1 MLLGRK
7 GWGSLCGW
15 FLKKYFILLDLSN
28 LEMDSDWDS
37 LLVILLGT
45 NVSPNPSTL
54 YCVIV
59 SCLCDRFVT
68 YVMLST

>member
-1 MLLGRK
+1 MLLGQK

-15 FLKKYFILLDLSN
+15 FQKKCFILLDLSN
-28 LEMDSDWDS
+28 LEMDSDRDS

-45 NVSPNPSTL
+45 NVSPNPRTL

-59 SCLCDRFVT
+59 RCLCDRFVT
-68 YVMLST
+68 YVVLST